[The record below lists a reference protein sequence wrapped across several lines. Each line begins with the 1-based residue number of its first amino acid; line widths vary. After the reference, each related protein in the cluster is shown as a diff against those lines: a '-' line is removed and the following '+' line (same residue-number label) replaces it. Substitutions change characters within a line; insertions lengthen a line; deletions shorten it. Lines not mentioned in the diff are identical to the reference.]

1 MSSVYIDSTTRTLTT
16 KNMILS
22 SLFLESLVVSTL
34 ASPAL
39 VTKRLANPYL
49 NNRCRTMSSEPMRF
63 IQQAPTQS
71 PSSNN
76 IHTTMASSSGS
87 DDSAYRSKLGDVYR
101 FKLGSDF
108 MSRKSPASGYKR
120 TVSDATVSGYKR
132 TVSDVACAPHQTSV
146 FKPVL
151 GPVGVSDKRVDQF
164 PWNTKWCTVVETICE
179 AYHDLGADCSERA
192 YVDATFFKLYALG
205 IPCIRER
212 TLYATEVGVTISKG
226 RIDMEVMGKFLL
238 EFKIVEPTPKN
249 VRKATRQ
256 TQRYM
261 RCYIENGNPM
271 QQAAVVFLF
280 GGEVRVVDVQPTGD
294 KMMRYKPY

>member
-1 MSSVYIDSTTRTLTT
+1 MSSST
-16 KNMILS
+16 NDMILS
-22 SLFLESLVVSTL
+22 TLFLESLVVSTL
-34 ASPAL
+34 AAPTLA
-39 VTKRLANPYL
+39 TRRLTTPYL
-49 NNRCRTMSSEPMRF
+49 NNRCRNMPSEPMRF
-63 IQQAPTQS
+63 IQHAPVPS
-71 PSSNN
+71 PSSSNMR
-76 IHTTMASSSGS
+76 TGFQKTVTMASSYEPEDCS
-87 DDSAYRSKLGDVYR
+87 YHSKLGDVHR
-101 FKLGSDF
+101 FKLGKDF
-108 MSRKSPASGYKR
+108 LNKSSPPSGYKR
-120 TVSDATVSGYKR
+120 T
-132 TVSDVACAPHQTSV
+132 DVMCSPHQASM

-151 GPVGVSDKRVDQF
+151 GPVGVSAKREDQF